1 MGFSLSCLCLP
12 LTREPTQRIMPMM
25 YSLDGPDHLATDDGG
40 LRQIVTASADGMIVV
55 DGDGCVR
62 FLNPAATTILGR
74 QAHDLLGQ
82 AFGYPML
89 GGERAE
95 IDLIHPDGSSLVAE
109 MRVVDTDWGGAPAR
123 LVSLRDITEHRRAHQ
138 ALRDAEAFNWAILN
152 ALSVHLAV
160 LDARGTIIAINDAWR
175 EFARINGD
183 PDLRWTGVGGN
194 YFNVC
199 QHAADESA
207 TEASAVL
214 QGMRAVLDGHL
225 PSFELEYPCHS
236 PEEERWFVLRVVP
249 LRGQRTGLV
258 VSHTNVTA
266 QRRTAR
272 LAAEATVLRERLQ
285 LLERE
290 LEAVER
296 MAAPAPPP
304 PAQSLHQR
312 RPHLFSR
319 AVEEYCLLLDQA
331 LLSRHGSSNVVH
343 EGDLRGLGEQLGV
356 QMATPRDLVAIHLA
370 AIRAVSIDA
379 PPTRQQA
386 YLGEGRLM
394 LLELMGHLAAYY
406 RARAHG
412 RSGEADDND
421 VVVT

>member
-1 MGFSLSCLCLP
+1 MEHF
-12 LTREPTQRIMPMM
+12 
-25 YSLDGPDHLATDDGG
+25 YGPDHPGTDDGG

-62 FLNPAATTILGR
+62 FLNPAAGAILGR

-95 IDLIHPDGSSLVAE
+95 IDLLHPDGTSLVAE
-109 MRVVDTDWGGAPAR
+109 MRVVDTDWAGAPAH
-123 LVSLRDITEHRRAHQ
+123 LISLRDITEHRRAHQ

-175 EFARINGD
+175 EFARTNGD
-183 PDLRWTGVGGN
+183 PDLRWTGVGVN
-194 YFNVC
+194 YFAVC
-199 QHAADESA
+199 QHAADEVDS
-207 TEASAVL
+207 EASVVL

-249 LRGQRTGLV
+249 LRGQRGGLV

-266 QRRTAR
+266 QRQTAR
-272 LAAEATVLRERLQ
+272 VAAEAAMLRERLQ

-296 MAAPAPPP
+296 MASPTPPL
-304 PAQSLHQR
+304 PAQSLQQR
-312 RPHLFSR
+312 LPHLFSR
-319 AVEEYCLLLDQA
+319 AVAEYARRLDQA
-331 LLSRHGSSNVVH
+331 LVRRHGATDPSD
-343 EGDLRGLGEQLGV
+343 EGDLRELGEQLGA
-356 QMATPRDLVAIHLA
+356 QMATPRDLVAVHLA
-370 AIRAVSIDA
+370 AIRTVSIDA

-386 YLGEGRLM
+386 YMGEGRLM

-406 RARAHG
+406 RARAYG
-412 RSGEADDND
+412 RGGEANDND